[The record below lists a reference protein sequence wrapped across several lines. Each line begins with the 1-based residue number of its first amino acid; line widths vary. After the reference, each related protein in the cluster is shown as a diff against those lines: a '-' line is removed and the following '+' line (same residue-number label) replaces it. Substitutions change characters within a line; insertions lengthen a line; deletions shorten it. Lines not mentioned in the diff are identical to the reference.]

1 MKKIYLT
8 FLMIIPLL
16 LFSQGENDNWY
27 FGNKAAVNF
36 SSATPSVLNNSQM
49 DTSEAS
55 GTASDANG
63 NLLFYCNS
71 QTIFNRQHQPMLNGS
86 GLSGGASSQQLAIVK
101 NPANSN
107 QYYVF
112 VTPEN
117 ENFNNPNNPSPQ
129 WISYSIV
136 DMSIGPIVGGLP
148 LGAVLQNFKNV
159 PILDNLG
166 NSFRSE
172 AVTIVAGSNA
182 NTYWVLIPSGNNLF
196 SYQIDNTGFSGVP
209 VTSNLNFPG
218 NLVVPAGYS
227 IKASPKL
234 NNQNFSHYVCVSL
247 WQDSVNPSSTL
258 QLVNR
263 VISFNSSTG
272 LITNNYSLNV
282 NSTRSYLPEFN
293 TNGSV
298 LFLANTSIFA
308 VNLLNSSTGNVN
320 SLQIFTGPTT
330 PSSASFTSL
339 QRNKYGNIY
348 INKHGSSFLGI
359 INNPDIY
366 GSNMSVTLNSVNLG
380 AGITKYGLPQL
391 ITENKSTYYPC
402 IDSLILTSEPNLTF
416 NYEVGN
422 KITTK
427 DNYVIGSRHNITMK
441 AGQSIN
447 LLPGTHIQNG
457 ANYYA
462 YIAHC
467 TKDNTTSKIFNA
479 NQNQKEMVLNL
490 DMEDRKN
497 LDNQINIFPN
507 PASTYVNIDSG
518 NEKITDWE
526 LLDISG
532 KSILKGTSNQV
543 NVQSLPKAA
552 YLLKI
557 NIARKQITKK
567 VIVK

>member
-1 MKKIYLT
+1 
-8 FLMIIPLL
+8 
-16 LFSQGENDNWY
+16 
-27 FGNKAAVNF
+27 
-36 SSATPSVLNNSQM
+36 M

-71 QTIFNRQHQPMLNGS
+71 QTIWNRQHQPMLNGT

-101 NPANSN
+101 NPSNSN

-112 VTPEN
+112 VTPEV
-117 ENFNNPNNPSPQ
+117 ENLNNPNSLPQ

-136 DMSIGPIVGGLP
+136 DMSLGPLVGGLP

-159 PILDNLG
+159 QILDNLG

-196 SYQIDNTGFSGVP
+196 SYKIDNNGFSAVP
-209 VTSNLNFPG
+209 VTSNLNFPVS
-218 NLVVPAGYS
+218 LVSPAGFS

-234 NNQNFSHYVCVSL
+234 NNQNFSHYICVSL
-247 WQDSVNPSSTL
+247 WQDSINPSNTL

-263 VISFNSSTG
+263 VVSFNNSTG

-308 VNLLNSSTGNVN
+308 VNLQNSSTGNVN
-320 SLQIFTGPTT
+320 SLQIFNGPQT
-330 PSSASFTSL
+330 PSSASYTSL

-348 INKHGSSFLGI
+348 INRHGSSFLGI
-359 INNPDIY
+359 INNPEIY

-380 AGITKYGLPQL
+380 NGITKYGLPQL

-402 IDSLILTSEPNLTF
+402 IDNLTLTSEPNLNF
-416 NYEVGN
+416 NYIVGN
-422 KITTK
+422 IIKTL
-427 DNYVIGSRHNITMK
+427 DNYTVGAGYNITMQ
-441 AGQSIN
+441 AGQNIN
-447 LLPGTHIQNG
+447 LLPGTHIQLR
-457 ANYYA
+457 ANYHA
-462 YIAHC
+462 FIARC
-467 TKDNTTSKIFNA
+467 TEDSTTSKIFNT
-479 NQNQKEMVLNL
+479 NLDQKNMVLNL
-490 DMEDRKN
+490 DTEDKA
-497 LDNQINIFPN
+497 LDTQINTHPN
-507 PASTYVNIDSG
+507 PASTVVNIDSG
-518 NEKITDWE
+518 IEKITSWE

-543 NVQSLPKAA
+543 NVQSLPRAT

-557 NIARKQITKK
+557 NTASKQVTKK
-567 VIVK
+567 VIVN